1 MDLLFIEEVCH
12 YTGKLRGNK
21 MDWMKKHS
29 DTLAVIAIMFSGFL
43 WMNGKFNALEKDM
56 AVMKTVLIMKEIMP
70 IDLAVNMENK

>member
-1 MDLLFIEEVCH
+1 
-12 YTGKLRGNK
+12 
-21 MDWMKKHS
+21 MKKHS